1 MQNFQCVAH
10 IKTNKYYNF
19 VLFCS
24 TQIEGSDHP
33 ALITEHNDLGSQRFY
48 DARSKQSFK
57 YDHLR
62 KEAQD
67 YEAYEPD
74 PIAEPWRSA
83 FQDEITNYTQ
93 SHYRHGACSVFGKS
107 VGGNYYF
114 VRIIIA

>member
-1 MQNFQCVAH
+1 MLISRRINRCVNIILKLCSCHH
-10 IKTNKYYNF
+10 I
-19 VLFCS
+19 
-24 TQIEGSDHP
+24 QIEGSDHP

-67 YEAYEPD
+67 YEPYEPD

-83 FQDEITNYTQ
+83 LQEEITNYTQ
-93 SHYRHGACSVFGKS
+93 SHYRHGGCSVFGKS
-107 VGGNYYF
+107 LGGNCYF
-114 VRIIIA
+114 DRLTV